1 MSKAWEVWLET
12 YQITSLENGPS
23 LLIYLEKKKKK
34 KKNPK
39 QNMTKKKNLI
49 QRHE

>member
-1 MSKAWEVWLET
+1 MAQAYWFIW
-12 YQITSLENGPS
+12 
-23 LLIYLEKKKKK
+23 KKKK